1 MSEIFSPS
9 CFGDSK
15 AIPETDMAAWRA
27 ITSLFFCVM
36 KNNSVFSL
44 LRRLERFSQRLSVTG
59 TCIFIRNKPTRKA
72 FQQTV
77 WIFVGILGNLYNP
90 AVLFIMVPY
99 PFLTSSFSKRPLLCS
114 FNICRW
120 TRFSKPLCFED
131 FLEILFM
138 LRVPLGFLCKK
149 KKYL

>member
-1 MSEIFSPS
+1 MSISTSLASSLFLELNEITCRKKINMWPNNQVSVRFFHQAALETAKLSQKQTWQLEKPS
-9 CFGDSK
+9 LG
-15 AIPETDMAAWRA
+15 
-27 ITSLFFCVM
+27 LFFCVM

-59 TCIFIRNKPTRKA
+59 TCIFIRTKPTRKA

-99 PFLTSSFSKRPLLCS
+99 PISHLL
-114 FNICRW
+114 
-120 TRFSKPLCFED
+120 
-131 FLEILFM
+131 ILKEAAS
-138 LRVPLGFLCKK
+138 LLL
-149 KKYL
+149 